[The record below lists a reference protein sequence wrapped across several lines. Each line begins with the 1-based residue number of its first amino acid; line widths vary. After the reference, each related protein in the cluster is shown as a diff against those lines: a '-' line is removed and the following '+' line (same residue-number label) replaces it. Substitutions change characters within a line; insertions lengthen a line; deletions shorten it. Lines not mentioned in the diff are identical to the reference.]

1 VRSHQTDL
9 PVINLHPGELFVA
22 QEPTLVT
29 TILGSCVS
37 VCLFCPQR
45 KIGAMCHGVMPSR
58 DEKYDLESFRFV
70 DSSVTYMVDV
80 LTNGMKG
87 GHGATLVAKLF
98 GGAEVLN
105 MQGRP
110 DARSIGAQNI
120 AAARK
125 ALAHHGINLTAER
138 VGGREGYRLYF
149 YTHTGEVFVRS
160 VKRSGGVKGANEK

>member
-1 VRSHQTDL
+1 MRSEKSDL
-9 PVINLHPGELFVA
+9 PVVNLHPGELFVA

-45 KIGAMCHGVMPSR
+45 KIGAMCHGVRPSR
-58 DEKYDLESFRFV
+58 DEKNDQESFRFV

-80 LTNGMKG
+80 LTSGMKG

-105 MQGRP
+105 VQGRP
-110 DARSIGAQNI
+110 DVLSIGAQNI
-120 AAARK
+120 AAARE
-125 ALAHHGINLTAER
+125 ALVHRGINLIAER

-160 VKRSGGVKGANEK
+160 VKRSGRVKGGNGK